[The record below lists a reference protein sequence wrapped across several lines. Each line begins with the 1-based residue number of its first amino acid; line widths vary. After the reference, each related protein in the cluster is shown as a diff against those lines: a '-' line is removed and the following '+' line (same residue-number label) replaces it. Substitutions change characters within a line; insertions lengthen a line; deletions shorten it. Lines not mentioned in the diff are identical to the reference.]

1 MRRRLAYIFYY
12 RITELATK
20 NFGFSEKN
28 SLYNRGNYGIMKY
41 VAAGRHYG
49 LVAQLGAHAV
59 QLYAPSF
66 GPVAHMAPIRFA
78 SPFIKT
84 SYHHIFG
91 PVTHLAVNRD
101 RYMGP

>member
-1 MRRRLAYIFYY
+1 MRNQCYNNMRVCQ
-12 RITELATK
+12 
-20 NFGFSEKN
+20 S
-28 SLYNRGNYGIMKY
+28 SLRQSDSYGP
-41 VAAGRHYG
+41 
-49 LVAQLGAHAV
+49 VAQLGAHAG

-66 GPVAHMAPIRFA
+66 GPVAHVAPIRFA

-91 PVTHLAVNRD
+91 PVTRLAVNRD